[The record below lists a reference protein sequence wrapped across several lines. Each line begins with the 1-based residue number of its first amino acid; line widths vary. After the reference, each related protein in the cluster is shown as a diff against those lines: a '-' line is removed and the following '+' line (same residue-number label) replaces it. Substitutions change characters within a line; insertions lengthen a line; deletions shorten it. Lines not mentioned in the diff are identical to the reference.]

1 MKKANGKRQMANV
14 KPSPYWGGRV
24 GSFAVSHLPFAC
36 LALSVHLCVLASL
49 SFATPTIR
57 TITIEGNTRT
67 RTEIIQ
73 RELLFQSGQ
82 PLDTL
87 KIAET
92 ERNLRRLFFLG
103 NVTLQVQQNSTFA
116 DITIQVK
123 DLYARALSPLLEG
136 NANELSYGITALDFN
151 FLGRGQITQLTA
163 FHDAITG
170 NSTRFYYHNP
180 RLKGSHHAFTSNLG
194 MATEGHHV
202 ILSLSHP
209 FYTLDTHWNYGFSIY
224 NQEQTQRLYR
234 GGLLTNKYND
244 RISGGNLWVIR
255 SYGKT
260 IKARPGFQLN
270 ISDQKFTPETG
281 YTYSPKNRRRILP
294 AFTFTLWKPQYEKQV
309 FIRQLGR
316 TEDLQMGSSLYTR
329 LGLSTKTLGSDQNHL
344 FYTLQISPRYKPT
357 ENTFLFAH
365 FSLSGRY
372 QNSTY
377 AHLFSQAE
385 LTFYTR
391 IQNIHTLAFRA
402 RYNTLS
408 RPEDND
414 QLLLGLNRGLRGYLP
429 RRFDGTRR
437 YTLNLEARPTLYQHR
452 TFIVGSAFFVDAG
465 DAWTPH
471 QTSPTFNTAAGFG
484 LRLAASNVYDQP
496 ILRTDL
502 AYAFKDRAWQ
512 ISVGLGHYF

>member
-1 MKKANGKRQMANV
+1 MNNTNGKWQMENV
-14 KPSPYWGGRV
+14 KSSPSWGSWV
-24 GSFAVSHLPFAC
+24 GPFAVSHLPFAC
-36 LALSVHLCVLASL
+36 LTLCVHLCVLLSL
-49 SFATPTIR
+49 SHATPIIR
-57 TITIEGNTRT
+57 NITIEGNTRT

-73 RELLFQSGQ
+73 RELIFQSGQ

-87 KIAET
+87 KTAET
-92 ERNLRRLFFLG
+92 ERNLRRLYFLG
-103 NVTLQVQQNSTFA
+103 NVTFHIQQDSLFA
-116 DITIQVK
+116 DITIRVK

-136 NANELSYGITALDFN
+136 NKNELSYGITALDFN

-163 FHDAITG
+163 FHDAVTG
-170 NSTRFYYHNP
+170 NSARFYYHNP
-180 RLKGSHHAFTSNLG
+180 RLNGSHYAITSNTG
-194 MATEGHHV
+194 IADEGHHL
-202 ILSLSHP
+202 ILSLTHP
-209 FYTLDTHWNYGFSIY
+209 FYTLDTPWNYGFSIY
-224 NQEQTQRLYR
+224 NQEQIQRRYR
-234 GGLLTNKYND
+234 GGILADKYND

-260 IKARPGFQLN
+260 IKARPGLQLS
-270 ISDQKFTPETG
+270 ISDQKFTPETS

-294 AFTFTLWKPQYEKQV
+294 AFTFTLWKPHYEKQV
-309 FIRQLGR
+309 FVRQLGR
-316 TEDLQMGSSLYTR
+316 TEDLQMGSSIYTR
-329 LGLSTKTLGSDQNHL
+329 LGISSKMLGSDQNHL
-344 FYTLQISPRYKPT
+344 FYTLQVSPRYKPT

-377 AHLFSQAE
+377 TNLFSQAE

-391 IQNIHTLAFRA
+391 INNIHTLAFRA

-437 YTLNLEARPTLYQHR
+437 YTLNIEARPTLYQHR
-452 TFIVGSAFFVDAG
+452 TFIVGSAFFVDTG

-471 QTSPTFNTAAGFG
+471 QTSPTFNTAAGLG
-484 LRLAASNVYDQP
+484 LRFAASNVYDQP

-502 AYAFKDRAWQ
+502 AYAIQDRAWQ
-512 ISVGLGHYF
+512 ISLGLGHYF